1 MTLLIIINHLY
12 DEEIVMKFSFNISA
26 FEKQRSNRMAICFP
40 AFEFKVKTTQLS
52 EADVIP

>member
-1 MTLLIIINHLY
+1 MSIY
-12 DEEIVMKFSFNISA
+12 DEEIVTKFSFNISA
-26 FEKQRSNRMAICFP
+26 FEKQRSSRMVICSP